1 MRGIK
6 LLGVL
11 HLVYAV
17 FVIVSWLRLCE
28 NAVPVWFVIRKKVVM
43 WYSHQ
48 NAPSLLSVT
57 LAPITVE
64 TNE

>member
-6 LLGVL
+6 LLDVL
-11 HLVYAV
+11 HLVYAE
-17 FVIVSWLRLCE
+17 FVIVSWRRLCE
-28 NAVPVWFVIRKKVVM
+28 NAVPVLFVIRKKVVM